1 MPASHPGRRA
11 GRKGGRGGRSA
22 QRELLASIKGEAWR
36 QICTSGA
43 PALSLRGI
51 ARSLGITAPAIYNY
65 FHRRDDLVT
74 ALIAD
79 AYDSFGASQS
89 AALSGTSPTDHAGRL
104 LALGKAYRAWALANP
119 ERYQLMFGAPY
130 PGYRIPP
137 ETVGPAAGR
146 ALGVLVGVLEQAR
159 RAGRLGA
166 AGGRAS
172 TPALGGIPDD
182 RLAVLYGS
190 ADEGVLSAAVR
201 VWPRVHGP
209 VSVELSGQC
218 PPFVTDPARLYG
230 EELGS
235 LVSAMIIPKAKAHRR
250 ANSRRRAKGL

>member
-1 MPASHPGRRA
+1 MPALQTGGRA
-11 GRKGGRGGRSA
+11 GRKGGRGGRA
-22 QRELLASIKGEAWR
+22 APRELLASIKSEAWR

-166 AGGRAS
+166 AGWRTR
-172 TPALGGIPDD
+172 TPQTGGIPDD
-182 RLAVLYGS
+182 RLAALYGS
-190 ADEGVLSAAVR
+190 ADEGVLNAAVR
-201 VWPRVHGP
+201 VWTRVHGP
-209 VSVELSGQC
+209 VSVELSGQF
-218 PPFVTDPARLYG
+218 PPFVTDPSSLYR
-230 EELGS
+230 EELES
-235 LVSAMIIPKAKAHRR
+235 LVSAMISPKATARSR
-250 ANSRRRAKGL
+250 PDSRRRATGT